1 MSQQNS
7 RPATI
12 AGLILAVTGLS
23 HFVVPQAYQKLTEPA
38 FPNDTRKHIY
48 IDGAIET
55 AVGLGI
61 AAPQT
66 RKFALAGLVA
76 YLLYLGAN
84 VARNR

>member
-1 MSQQNS
+1 MPQQHS

-12 AGLILAVTGLS
+12 AGLVLAAAGLS
-23 HFVVPQAYQKLTEPA
+23 HFIAPQLYQKLTEPA
-38 FPNDTRKHIY
+38 FPTDTRKHIY